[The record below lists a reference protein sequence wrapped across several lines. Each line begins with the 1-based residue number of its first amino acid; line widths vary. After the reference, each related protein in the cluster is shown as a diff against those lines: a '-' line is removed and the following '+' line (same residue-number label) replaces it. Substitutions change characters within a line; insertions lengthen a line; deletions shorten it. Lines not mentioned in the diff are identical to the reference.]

1 MTRSHIR
8 RAAAPAARAL
18 LAAAATALLLPCAP
32 ALAQATDGGAGTD
45 STPAASVPVRRT
57 AGERAR
63 ELPLPLLDAPVSR
76 TEYRLGAGDAV
87 DVAIFGDVSEVH
99 TIEVSPEGSLLVPG
113 IGIARVLGLNLDEAQ
128 ARVRDLVARYYRS
141 AEVRLALSRVRA
153 FKVFVVGD
161 VSEPGMR
168 VATAAT
174 RVSEVLDDQ
183 AGGTGDRAAAH
194 RRRNVLLRR
203 AGGDS
208 VSVDLVR
215 FLQTGDL
222 SANPTLRE
230 GDAVVVP
237 VRQAEVSVTGRVYY
251 SGTYEL
257 RPGETLAELLGIA
270 NGNVGFPANAAD
282 TVRLV
287 RFSGAHATTEILF
300 SQAEAMGPRGRAFRL
315 EPFDAI
321 FVPEVVHYRRTSTVE
336 VTGEVMRP
344 GTYPIRPDT
353 TTVRDLVRMAGGLA
367 PRASLVGATLRRT
380 VQQPAQP
387 AELAAIPPELLSQ
400 EERRIL
406 QIRSQADAGQVV
418 VNFARIFAEGGD
430 AYDVPLQRGDYLN
443 IPERRNEVTV
453 LGAVRTPGIV
463 PYTPG
468 QGVAFFVREAGG
480 YARRADRGDVVVL
493 RGAPGTRMDW
503 REVPELEP
511 GDTVVVPYGERLSWS
526 DVLRNTNAI
535 VGTLTGII
543 FVALAIL

>member
-1 MTRSHIR
+1 MTRFHSR

-18 LAAAATALLLPCAP
+18 LAAAAAALLLPC
-32 ALAQATDGGAGTD
+32 GGAAQDPAAADT
-45 STPAASVPVRRT
+45 TPATPVRRT
-57 AGERAR
+57 AADGAARDDER
-63 ELPLPLLDAPVSR
+63 LPVPLLDAPVSR

-87 DVAIFGDVSEVH
+87 DVAIFGDINEVH
-99 TIEVSPEGSLLVPG
+99 TISVSPEGSLLVPG

-141 AEVRLALSRVRA
+141 AEVRLALSRVRT

-161 VSEPGMR
+161 VPTPGMR

-174 RVSEVLDDQ
+174 RVSEVLDG
-183 AGGTGDRAAAH
+183 AGGGRATQ

-208 VSVDLVR
+208 VAVDLVR

-222 SANPTLRE
+222 SANPTVRE

-237 VRQAEVSVTGRVYY
+237 VQQAEVRVSGRVHYP
-251 SGTYEL
+251 GAYEF
-257 RPGETLAELLGIA
+257 RPGETLAEFLA
-270 NGNVGFPANAAD
+270 VVNGGAGFPANAAD

-287 RFSGAHATTEILF
+287 RFSGAHQATDLLF
-300 SQAEAMGPRGRAFRL
+300 SRAEATGPRGRAFRL
-315 EPFDAI
+315 EPFDAL

-336 VTGEVMRP
+336 ITGEVMRP

-353 TTVRDLVRMAGGLA
+353 TTVRDLVAMAGGLA
-367 PRASLVGATLRRT
+367 PRASLVEATLRRP
-380 VQQPAQP
+380 VQQAAQRE
-387 AELAAIPPELLSQ
+387 ELAAIPPELLSQ

-430 AYDVPLQRGDYLN
+430 VYDVPLQRGDYLH

-468 QGVAFFVREAGG
+468 QGVTYFVREAGG
-480 YARRADRGDVVVL
+480 FARRADRGDVVVL
-493 RGAPGTRMDW
+493 RGPSGTRMDW
-503 REVPELEP
+503 REVPQLDP
-511 GDTVVVPYGERLSWS
+511 GDTVVVPYEERLTWS
-526 DVLRNTNAI
+526 EVLRNTNAI